1 MSELRKDIVT
11 REWVIMSPERARR
24 PSDFQ
29 HEHEAKAVITKNHSV
44 CPFCPGNEAK
54 TPSEIIAFRK
64 KGTKANSQD
73 WWVRVL
79 PNRFPAL
86 MVEGKPNRGGYMI
99 YDRMDGVGAHEV
111 IIETPE
117 HGMPLSRLDEK
128 QFKEILWAYME
139 RYTDLCKDSRLKYIL
154 IFKNHGKVAGA
165 SIEHAHSQ
173 LIATPMIP
181 QQVWIKIKGIEQ
193 YYDYRDNCA
202 YCDIVKAES
211 GKEERIVVENESFIA
226 IEPYAA
232 RHPFETWIIPRMHS
246 PSFIDMKDS
255 AVNELTAI
263 LKLILLKLE
272 LCLNDP
278 PYNYTIINAP
288 INSGVISQFHWHLE
302 IIPRL
307 TIAAGFELGT
317 GIYINPVPPE
327 ESAKYLRD
335 TKTLV

>member
-1 MSELRKDIVT
+1 MSELRKDLIT

-29 HEHEAKAVITKNHSV
+29 HEQAAQAVITKNHSV
-44 CPFCPGNEAK
+44 CPFCPGNESM
-54 TPSEIIAFRK
+54 TPSEILAFRK
-64 KGTKANSQD
+64 KGAKPDSSD
-73 WWVRVL
+73 WWVRVV

-86 MVEGKPNRGGYMI
+86 MIEGKPNRSEHLI
-99 YDRMDGVGAHEV
+99 YDRMDGIGAHEV
-111 IIETPE
+111 IVETRE
-117 HGMPLSRLDEK
+117 HGKPLSRLDER
-128 QFKEILWAYME
+128 QMKEVWWMYKE

-165 SIEHAHSQ
+165 SIEHSHSQ

-181 QQVWIKIKGIEQ
+181 QQVWLKIKGIEQ
-193 YYDYRDNCA
+193 YFDYRDTCA
-202 YCDIVKAES
+202 YCDMVRAES
-211 GKEERIVVENESFIA
+211 GQENRTAAENESFIA

-232 RHPFETWIIPRMHS
+232 RHPFETWIIPKRHS
-246 PSFIDMKDS
+246 HSFIDTKESERDD
-255 AVNELTAI
+255 LTGI
-263 LKLILLKLE
+263 LKEVLLKLE

-278 PYNYTIINAP
+278 PYNYAIINAP
-288 INSGVISQFHWHLE
+288 INSGVIGQFHWHLE

-327 ESAKYLRD
+327 ESAKYLREI
-335 TKTLV
+335 KTIV

>member
-1 MSELRKDIVT
+1 MSELRKDLIS

-24 PSDFQ
+24 PSDFHHQ
-29 HEHEAKAVITKNHSV
+29 HEAQTVVTKNHSI
-44 CPFCPGNEAK
+44 CPFCSGNESK
-54 TPSEIIAFRK
+54 TPDEILAFRDK
-64 KGTKANSQD
+64 SAKPNSSG
-73 WWVRVL
+73 WWVRVI

-86 MVEGKPNRGGYMI
+86 MIEGKLNRSEHVI
-99 YDRMDGVGAHEV
+99 YDRMNGIGAHEV

-117 HGMPLSRLDEK
+117 HGKPLSRLDEK
-128 QFKEILWAYME
+128 YMREILWAYRE
-139 RYTDLCKDSRLKYIL
+139 RYIDLCKDSRLKYIL

-165 SIEHAHSQ
+165 SIDHSHSQ

-202 YCDIVKAES
+202 YCDIVRAES
-211 GKEERIVVENESFIA
+211 GEAERTVIENNSFIA
-226 IEPYAA
+226 IAPYAA
-232 RHPFETWIIPRMHS
+232 RHPFETWIMPKRHS
-246 PSFIDMKDS
+246 ASFVDMNETEID
-255 AVNELTAI
+255 ELSAI
-263 LKLILLKLE
+263 LKMILLKLE

-278 PYNYTIINAP
+278 PYNYTIINSP

-327 ESAKYLRD
+327 ESARYLREI
-335 TKTLV
+335 KTIV